1 MDDLSPDPVATAN
14 GVRPGAPSP
23 DGRDEADP
31 LRLWLRLFATAN
43 TVESELSRRLRAEF
57 GMTLPRFDLM
67 AQLAKSPAALALGE
81 LSRRLMVTNGNVTG
95 LVDRLV
101 DDGLVERRVSEE
113 DRRSATV
120 RLTDE
125 GRALFDRMACA
136 HRGWIADLFGG
147 IDPVARARLSQ
158 LLRKARESVEGERGN
173 GALP

>member
-1 MDDLSPDPVATAN
+1 MDDLSPDTTLERTP
-14 GVRPGAPSP
+14 RPEA
-23 DGRDEADP
+23 RDEADP

-67 AQLAKSPAALALGE
+67 AQLAKSPEALALGE

-101 DDGLVERRVSEE
+101 EDGLVERRVSEE

-125 GRALFDRMACA
+125 GRALFGRMACA
-136 HRGWIADLFGG
+136 HRTWVAELFDGM
-147 IDPVARARLSQ
+147 DAATRARLSQ
-158 LLRKARESVEGERGN
+158 LLRQARASVAGERLNG
-173 GALP
+173 GAL